1 MPLNQKAFT
10 NDTWASLEKRIIQM
24 TLTGRMEFNIDWS
37 QKGIR
42 GNRGAI
48 LIARGH
54 DVGKYNFEIAD
65 QSDFSTIKD
74 IH

>member
-1 MPLNQKAFT
+1 
-10 NDTWASLEKRIIQM
+10 M

-54 DVGKYNFEIAD
+54 DVGKYNFDIAD
-65 QSDFSTIKD
+65 KSDFSMIKD